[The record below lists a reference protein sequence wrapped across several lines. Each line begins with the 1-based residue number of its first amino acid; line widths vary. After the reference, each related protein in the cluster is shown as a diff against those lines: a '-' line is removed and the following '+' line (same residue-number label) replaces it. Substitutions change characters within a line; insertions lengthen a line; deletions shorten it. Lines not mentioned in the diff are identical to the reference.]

1 MPASASSRVP
11 SWTATVPVMFGVPVV
26 NRAIPGAGW

>member
-11 SWTATVPVMFGVPVV
+11 SWTAAVPGMFGVPVV
-26 NRAIPGAGW
+26 NRPIPGTGS